1 MRTLYETVDDLRSEK
16 NVIGYVSQCWNVASF
31 KLPMSYKIDYAMYRI
46 DSGSSN
52 SSSENLVGFA
62 EVKCR
67 THKFGTFPTY
77 IISLAKVLEARRL
90 SKETETP
97 SILIVSWLDKIAY
110 LDFFCHH
117 QIRHGGRS
125 DRNDWQDQEPMCHF
139 DLKHFKGI
147 GIKKIGNEWI

>member
-31 KLPMSYKIDYAMYRI
+31 KLPMSYKIDYAMYR
-46 DSGSSN
+46 N
-52 SSSENLVGFA
+52 SLLIGFA

-67 THKFGTFPTY
+67 THIFGTFPTY
-77 IISLAKVLEARRL
+77 IISLAKVLEAKRL
-90 SKETETP
+90 GRETNTTP
-97 SILIVSWLDKIAY
+97 ILIVSWTDKIGY
-110 LDFFCHH
+110 MDFFSHH
-117 QIRHGGRS
+117 QIKQGGRS

-147 GIKKIGNEWI
+147 GKQT

>member
-16 NVIGYVSQCWNVASF
+16 NVISYVSQCWNVAYY
-31 KLPMSYKIDYAMYRI
+31 KLPMSYKIDYAMYRDDI
-46 DSGSSN
+46 
-52 SSSENLVGFA
+52 LMGFA

-77 IISLAKVLEARRL
+77 IISLGKVMEARKLAR
-90 SKETETP
+90 ETETN
-97 SILIVSWLDKIAY
+97 SILIVSWTDKIGY
-110 LDFFCHH
+110 MDFFSHH
-117 QIRHGGRS
+117 QIKQGGRS

-147 GIKKIGNEWI
+147 GKQT

>member
-1 MRTLYETVDDLRSEK
+1 MRPIYENANDLRSEK
-16 NVIGYVSQCWNVASF
+16 NLISHVSDCWNVVSY

-46 DSGSSN
+46 DTGTSN

-77 IISLAKVLEARRL
+77 IISLAKVMEARRL
-90 SKETETP
+90 ARETDTR
-97 SILIVSWLDKIAY
+97 SILIVSWTDKIGY
-110 LDFFCHH
+110 LDFLCHH
-117 QIRHGGRS
+117 QIRHGGRA
-125 DRNDWQDQEPMCHF
+125 DRNDWQDQEPVCHF

-147 GIKKIGNEWI
+147 GVRDEKSC